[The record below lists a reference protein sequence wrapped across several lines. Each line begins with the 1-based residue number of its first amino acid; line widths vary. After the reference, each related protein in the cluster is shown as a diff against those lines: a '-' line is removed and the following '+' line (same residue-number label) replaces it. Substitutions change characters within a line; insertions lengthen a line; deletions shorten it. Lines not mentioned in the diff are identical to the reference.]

1 MRTSTATPHP
11 EIRGAEVLEP
21 QAAIKCVDCERE
33 AGEEEGGYFTFPVS
47 KLAAEIEQH
56 GWHVI
61 DSAVVCDDCAF
72 LRDQEER
79 DAA

>member
-1 MRTSTATPHP
+1 MVSSSTAHP
-11 EIRGAEVLEP
+11 EIRGARVLEP
-21 QAAIKCVDCERE
+21 QAAITCVDCERQ

-47 KLAAEIEQH
+47 ILPEEIERH

-61 DSAVVCDDCAF
+61 DSAVVCDDCAY
-72 LRDQEER
+72 LRDQEAR